1 MHIVLRHV
9 ENSYKIL
16 LDWPANN
23 HATGLKKMTKFLI
36 STIFVF
42 LNTNIYAAM

>member
-9 ENSYKIL
+9 ENSYKVF

-23 HATGLKKMTKFLI
+23 HATGLKERLSF
-36 STIFVF
+36 
-42 LNTNIYAAM
+42 